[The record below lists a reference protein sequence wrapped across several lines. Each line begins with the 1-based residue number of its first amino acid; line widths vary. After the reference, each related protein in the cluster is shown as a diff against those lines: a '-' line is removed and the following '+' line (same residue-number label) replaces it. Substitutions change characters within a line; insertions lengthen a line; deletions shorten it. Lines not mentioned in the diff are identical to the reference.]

1 MDLALFDFDGT
12 VTTTDT
18 FSRFLR
24 FSSSRRRIAIG
35 TVVLGPLVLGFKRGL
50 VPGAL
55 LRRACVAFC
64 FRNRS
69 VAEIAE
75 HGRRFARTFDVLLR
89 PEAMARLRWH
99 QDKGD
104 RVAIVSASLSAY
116 LDPWS
121 AALGVELL
129 CSKLAARA
137 GLHTGRYEGKDCSG
151 EEKARRVRDRYDLK
165 SFDNIYAYGDTA
177 EDHALLSLA
186 NHRFFRWKELDPT
199 LPLEAMTR
207 GFRAD

>member
-35 TVVLGPLVLGFKRGL
+35 TVVLGPLLLGFKRGL
-50 VPGAL
+50 VSGAL
-55 LRRACVAFC
+55 LRRASVAFC

-69 VAEIAE
+69 VAEVEE
-75 HGRRFARTFDVLLR
+75 HGCRFARTIDGLLR
-89 PEAMARLRWH
+89 PEAMARLDWH
-99 QDKGD
+99 RAKGD

-116 LDPWS
+116 LTPWS
-121 AALGVELL
+121 EEQGVDLL
-129 CSKLAARA
+129 CSKLEARA
-137 GLHTGRYEGKDCSG
+137 GVHTGGYEGKDCAG
-151 EEKARRVRDRYDLK
+151 EEKARRVRDRYDLQ

-186 NHRFFRWKELDPT
+186 NRRYFRWKELDPT
-199 LPLEAMTR
+199 LPLDAATR
-207 GFRAD
+207 GLRV